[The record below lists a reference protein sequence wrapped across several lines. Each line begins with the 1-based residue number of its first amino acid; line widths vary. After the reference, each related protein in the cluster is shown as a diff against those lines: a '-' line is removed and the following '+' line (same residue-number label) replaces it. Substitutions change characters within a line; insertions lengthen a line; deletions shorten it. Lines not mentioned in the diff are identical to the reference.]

1 MAFIGAIN
9 RELNHETLTDWLEKL
24 FTGLIEST
32 MVEIQANNPKDII
45 SIDDSDDENID
56 TAETSLMS
64 LSICDDLD
72 QSFDI
77 TLDEVVDEDN
87 DPTPLGRVE
96 LPNSVLVPTLAN
108 TNKQLE
114 NDDEDIHK
122 LDRMNYLNKLK
133 KTSINRIVKGRPMSE
148 YGLDLG
154 VVYPSHPSIHQMP
167 TLPSDFPP
175 PLPWLSDKGLYE
187 TLTPRGVY
195 TPFHRLKGNRL
206 QKSCFIYDNE
216 RLEFLGD
223 TVLETVV
230 VGIL

>member
-1 MAFIGAIN
+1 M
-9 RELNHETLTDWLEKL
+9 L
-24 FTGLIEST
+24 
-32 MVEIQANNPKDII
+32 EIQANNKKDII

-77 TLDEVVDEDN
+77 TVDEVVDEDN

-108 TNKQLE
+108 TNEQLE

-122 LDRMNYLNKLK
+122 LDRMNYLNNLK

-167 TLPSDFPP
+167 ALPPDFPP

-195 TPFHRLKGNRL
+195 TPLHRIKGNRL

-223 TVLETVV
+223 SVLETVV
-230 VGIL
+230 VGNIKANDVTLLTKTQDRRYIR